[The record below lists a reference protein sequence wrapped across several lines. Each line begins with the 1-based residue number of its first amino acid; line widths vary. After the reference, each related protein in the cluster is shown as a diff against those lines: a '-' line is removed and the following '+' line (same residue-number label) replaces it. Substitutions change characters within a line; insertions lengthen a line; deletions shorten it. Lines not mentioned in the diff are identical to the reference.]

1 MIKSLAAAAVLA
13 LGMSGAAFADDAAP
27 AAAPAKPM
35 MHMSKGFMCYHT
47 VAGKKVWHH
56 SAKACGGAMKK
67 M

>member
-13 LGMSGAAFADDAAP
+13 IGMSGVAFADDAP
-27 AAAPAKPM
+27 AAAPMKPM
-35 MHMSKGFMCYHT
+35 MHKGYMCYHT

-56 SAKACGGAMKK
+56 SAKPCAGSMMKK